1 MMPAYSRPKDGFVM
15 QHTISAIA
23 NGDAGQTSL
32 EKHRPVFHYSPKRN
46 WMNDPNGLVWF
57 EGEYHLFYQYNP
69 HGIEWGHMSWGHAVS
84 TDLVRWV
91 ELPVAIPEGKAMIF
105 SGSAIVDHDNVS
117 GLGDGINPPI
127 LAFYTEHFPEPGR
140 IERQSLAYSNDRG
153 RTFQQFAGNPLVDIG
168 CANFR
173 DPKVFYHGPSKAWIM
188 IVALS
193 QDFVINFYRSTNLL
207 DWAPVST
214 FGPAGS
220 VAGQWE
226 CADLFYCRIKDR
238 LDEGRWVLKVDVDDG
253 IVAGGSGS
261 QYFVGD
267 FDGYCFTCDPS
278 CGGDVAQ
285 TVDCGPDF
293 YASASW
299 SNLPSDQPDP
309 LFLAWMSNQQSGRYY
324 PTSPW
329 RGVMS
334 VPRTLQLVDRHGVL
348 TLTQT
353 PVASLASLR
362 ENESSC
368 EGQVL
373 AGLAPT
379 ILAQDFECADI
390 EFTLQPEPDAVA
402 VLELGSGDRNLLR
415 IELDRGNNM
424 IRFHRVE
431 DLAIS
436 SHYERSTS
444 RAVDMPGGIALRVLV
459 DRSTVEIFVNGGEL
473 VYSVC
478 LFPRGTLFLRARSSV
493 GKSQVSP
500 VRLWSLA
507 V

>member
-1 MMPAYSRPKDGFVM
+1 MQETIPAP
-15 QHTISAIA
+15 A
-23 NGDAGQTSL
+23 NVNAAL
-32 EKHRPVFHYSPKRN
+32 PLREPHRPAFHYSPRRN
-46 WMNDPNGLVWF
+46 WMNDPNGLVWL

-84 TDLVRWV
+84 TDLVRWQ

-117 GLGDGINPPI
+117 GLGDGISPPI

-153 RTFQQFAGNPLVDIG
+153 RTFGQFAGNPLIDIG

-173 DPKVFYHGPSKAWIM
+173 DPKVFFHGPSKAWIM
-188 IVALS
+188 VVALS

-207 DWAPVST
+207 DWEAVST

-226 CADLFYCRIKDR
+226 CADLFYCSIRGR
-238 LDEGRWVLKVDVDDG
+238 PDEGRWVLKVDVDDG

-267 FDGYCFTCDPS
+267 FDGISFVCDTS
-278 CGGDVAQ
+278 CGGDVAR

-309 LFLAWMSNQQSGRYY
+309 LFLAWMSNQQSGRFY

-334 VPRTLQLVDRHGVL
+334 VPRTLQLIDHHGVL
-348 TLTQT
+348 KLAQT
-353 PVASLASLR
+353 PVASVTSMRRDAARS
-362 ENESSC
+362 EA
-368 EGQVL
+368 QVL
-373 AGLAPT
+373 SDAAPVVLAED
-379 ILAQDFECADI
+379 LECADI
-390 EFTLQPEPDAVA
+390 AFSLQPRAGA
-402 VLELGSGDRNLLR
+402 STLLELCEGDRVLLHMA
-415 IELDRGNNM
+415 IDRDAGT
-424 IRFHRVE
+424 IQFHRMQ
-431 DLAIS
+431 DLAS
-436 SHYERSTS
+436 
-444 RAVDMPGGIALRVLV
+444 
-459 DRSTVEIFVNGGEL
+459 
-473 VYSVC
+473 
-478 LFPRGTLFLRARSSV
+478 
-493 GKSQVSP
+493 
-500 VRLWSLA
+500 
-507 V
+507 